1 MAIYGNNRAQ
11 YSPYNYLG
19 GLAMYGGNTMFSGKT
34 GQRTRFG
41 GSYTRTTT
49 KRRKP
54 QGNKYGL
61 KTAIRS
67 MESALHL
74 STPGTGSNY
83 FSATHNTVYS
93 QNCTYNITQ
102 GTAQSNRQGDS
113 VFLCALKF
121 SGFHEGPVA
130 LQDGL
135 VFRVLV
141 HYADPYSGS
150 STFNSLV
157 IGSGDLFIATNQ
169 YSSTSIIDPKKVYC
183 VYDKTIEVQPSVTNT
198 YTGTNFNGTVSLN
211 KAINFL
217 PGTNEVNPRQL
228 YITII
233 PSIANGTTGVTSCG
247 KFAVS
252 TDLIFKNSK

>member
-1 MAIYGNNRAQ
+1 MAIYGNKLG
-11 YSPYNYLG
+11 YGNYVNLG
-19 GLAMYGGNTMFSGKT
+19 AATLFGGNKMLYKT

-41 GSYTRTTT
+41 GSGSRTIT
-49 KRRKP
+49 KRRKAR
-54 QGNKYGL
+54 GNKYGL
-61 KTAIRS
+61 KNAIRS

-113 VFLCALKF
+113 VFLCSLKF

-135 VFRVLV
+135 VFRILV
-141 HYADPYSGS
+141 HYADPFSGS
-150 STFNSLV
+150 AVFNSST
-157 IGSGDLFIATNQ
+157 IGTGDLFIATNQ
-169 YSSTSIIDPKKVYC
+169 YTSTGIVDPKKVYC
-183 VYDKTIEVQPSVTNT
+183 VYDETIEVQPSVTST
-198 YTGTNFNGTVSLN
+198 YTGTNFNGTVTLN
-211 KAINFL
+211 KPIIYL

-228 YITII
+228 YMTII

>member
-1 MAIYGNNRAQ
+1 MFKLQNNGYRTGYYAAA
-11 YSPYNYLG
+11 PT
-19 GLAMYGGNTMFSGKT
+19 MYGGFKMLGKT
-34 GQRTRFG
+34 SSRSRYG
-41 GSYTRTTT
+41 GSGSRTIT
-49 KRRKP
+49 KRRKRNS
-54 QGNKYGL
+54 GKYGL

-67 MESALHL
+67 LESALHL
-74 STPGTGSNY
+74 ATPGTGSNY
-83 FSATHNTVYS
+83 FAATHNTVYS

-141 HYADPYSGS
+141 FYADPFSGS
-150 STFNSLV
+150 AVFNSST
-157 IGSGDLFIATNQ
+157 IGTGDLFIATNQ
-169 YSSTSIIDPKKVYC
+169 YTSTGIIDPKKVYV
-183 VYDKTIEVQPSVTNT
+183 VYDETIEVQPSVTNT
-198 YTGTNFNGTVSLN
+198 YTGTNFNGSVQLN
-211 KAINFL
+211 KGVNYF

-228 YITII
+228 YITVI

-247 KFAVS
+247 KFAIS